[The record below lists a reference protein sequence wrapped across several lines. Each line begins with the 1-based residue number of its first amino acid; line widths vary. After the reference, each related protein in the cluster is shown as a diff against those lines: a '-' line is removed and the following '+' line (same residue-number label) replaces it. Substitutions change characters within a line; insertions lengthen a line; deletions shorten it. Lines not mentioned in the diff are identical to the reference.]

1 MNMRN
6 HSVILMGG
14 GVCAVLLLAALI
26 FLFRALSD
34 YQAQGRTLD
43 RQYQRL
49 AELDA
54 RQPFPSPENVAQE
67 RKNLEGFEYHAE
79 ELLAVLSRDPFPE
92 DAADAADFSARAQDV
107 IEQFQK
113 RTTDAGVQIPGNLE
127 AGFAEYA
134 SGGAIPELSDVP
146 RLSRQL
152 SAVEKVA
159 DILVRCSVDSIEILT
174 RDLFEQQSD
183 PFAEEKGRRGSRRGV
198 TAKPPKDIRKI
209 ASVVQPEGLYT
220 IERVGTT
227 FVATEQVAWAVFEE
241 LAAVPHFMVA
251 ADLEHATL
259 TSVLTYNPDSTTP
272 SDSEK
277 EFLPGGI
284 LSGRTALSRPERIIA
299 GNERVRISL
308 QIDVYNFESGTPG
321 ALP

>member
-14 GVCAVLLLAALI
+14 GACAVLLLAALV
-26 FLFRALSD
+26 FLFRAQLD
-34 YQAQGRTLD
+34 YQTQSRALE
-43 RQYQRL
+43 RQYRRL

-67 RKNLEGFEYHAE
+67 RKNLEGFEYHAA
-79 ELLAVLSRDPFPE
+79 ELFAVLSRDPFPVE
-92 DAADAADFSARAQDV
+92 ASDAAGFSARAQDV

-113 RTTDAGVQIPGNLE
+113 RTTDAGVQIPRNLE

-159 DILVRCSVDSIEILT
+159 DILVRCGVDSIEMLT

-198 TAKPPKDIRKI
+198 AAKPANDIRKI
-209 ASVVQPEGLYT
+209 ASVVQQDGLYT
-220 IERVGTT
+220 IERVGAA
-227 FVATEQVAWAVFEE
+227 FVATEQVAWAVLEE
-241 LAAVPHFMVA
+241 LSAAAHFMVV
-251 ADLEHATL
+251 ADLEHTTL
-259 TSVLTYNPDSTTP
+259 TSVLAYNPDSTTP

-284 LSGRTALSRPERIIA
+284 LSGRTALSRPERIVA
-299 GNERVRISL
+299 GNEQVRISL
-308 QIDVYNFESGTPG
+308 QIEVYNFESSTSG